1 MQNFFVLGICFS
13 IGYFLK
19 ITNRVPDN
27 AHKTVNA
34 FILHISLPAQVLVY
48 AGNLS
53 FKSDLLIPAGMAWI
67 VFFLCFIILFS
78 MKNFFNLNNKIVGC
92 LLLTAGLGNTSFLG
106 LPLIEAFFGKEFTA
120 IGILCDQP
128 GTFLVL
134 SLVGIPIA
142 LQASSISTNYLSLF
156 KRIITFPPFIAFVI
170 SLSVAN
176 IELPIVLI
184 KVLSRLGDTLA
195 PLALFSV
202 GFHFSIGSFK
212 HYKKELLLGLFLKMI
227 LAPLVIFIFYIL
239 ILKNNSMYV
248 KISVFEAAM
257 PPMITGGIVAADNDL
272 APELASMMIAMGVLL
287 SIITLPVWKYL
298 LTI

>member
-1 MQNFFVLGICFS
+1 MQNLLVLGACFS
-13 IGYFLK
+13 IGYLLR
-19 ITNRVPDN
+19 ITKRVPDN
-27 AHKTVNA
+27 AHKTINA
-34 FILHISLPAQVLVY
+34 FILHISLPAQVLVF
-48 AGNLS
+48 AGNLT
-53 FKSDLLIPAGMAWI
+53 FTNELLIPAGMAWI
-67 VFFLCFIILFS
+67 IFFFCFVLLYILKKIFAI
-78 MKNFFNLNNKIVGC
+78 NNKIVGC

-106 LPLIEAFFGKEFTA
+106 LPLIEAFFGKEFTS

-142 LQASSISTNYLSLF
+142 LHESSISTNYLSLF

-176 IELPIVLI
+176 IELPMILV

-202 GFHFSIGSFK
+202 GFQFSIGNFK
-212 HYKKELLLGLFLKMI
+212 HYKKELILGLVLKMV
-227 LAPLVIFIFYIL
+227 LAPLFIFIFYIM
-239 ILKNNSMYV
+239 ILKNNSMLA

-272 APELASMMIAMGVLL
+272 APELASMMIAMGVLF
-287 SIITLPVWKYL
+287 SVITLPIWKYL